1 MKTCPVCQATCFD
14 DMDVCYGCMHRF
26 PTASLGKE
34 NPSSKKA
41 AGSGSSGAQGA
52 PAVRPGAFAVGEDG
66 IASLRIPLGS
76 SEYELSVQVRP
87 VSAPAAH
94 TAASESARVG
104 AHA

>member
-26 PTASLGKE
+26 PAVSLDKDD
-34 NPSSKKA
+34 PSPKRP
-41 AGSGSSGAQGA
+41 AGSRPPGTQGA
-52 PAVRPGAFAVGEDG
+52 TAVRPGSFSVGEDG